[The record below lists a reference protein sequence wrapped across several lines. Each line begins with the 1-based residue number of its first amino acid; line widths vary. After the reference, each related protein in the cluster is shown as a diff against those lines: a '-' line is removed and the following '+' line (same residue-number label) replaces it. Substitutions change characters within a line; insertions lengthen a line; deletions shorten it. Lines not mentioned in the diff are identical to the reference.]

1 MRKMNRKNTNS
12 KKVKILVLSLCVM
25 GLIVGCGLNPKA
37 KQVDSKK
44 PSKTASEDTL
54 VKDPVDDV
62 TVNVIPEPKTE
73 ELVNTTLAF
82 GGDTMLMTAALANYE
97 AKGTDG
103 IIDPKF
109 QQLFQTADIAMLNEE
124 FPFSNRGTA
133 MADKEYTFRINP
145 AYVNW
150 YTGMGLDV
158 VSLAN
163 NHALDFG
170 KDALMDT
177 FSTLDKA
184 GIKYVGAGGSKDR
197 AKETQIIEKN
207 KKKFGFLSASRVIPV
222 TSWNIDEGQ
231 PGLFCTYDPSQ
242 LVTEITKAKEVCDYV
257 VVYVHWGVEYQSKP
271 ADYQVNMAK
280 QYIDA
285 GADLVL
291 GAHPHVLQGFE
302 FYKGK
307 AIVYSMGNFVFTK
320 NIESTMALKVV
331 VTPDNQTQ
339 IQVLP
344 GKAQNA
350 YTSLCEGAQRQS
362 ILDYLTSISMN
373 ATVDSDGIVHEK

>member
-1 MRKMNRKNTNS
+1 MINKKGQKTKMKKRKI
-12 KKVKILVLSLCVM
+12 KIFILCLCTLV
-25 GLIVGCGLNPKA
+25 LIVGCGANTKLSKEKKA
-37 KQVDSKK
+37 DSTSEKK
-44 PSKTASEDTL
+44 PIVEK
-54 VKDPVDDV
+54 PVV
-62 TVNVIPEPKTE
+62 EKPVVEEPAVE
-73 ELVNTTLAF
+73 EPIDTTLAF
-82 GGDTMLMTAALANYE
+82 AGDTMLMTAALANYE
-97 AKGTDG
+97 SKGTDG
-103 IIDPKF
+103 IIDPAY

-124 FPFSNRGTA
+124 FPLSKQGTA
-133 MADKEYTFRINP
+133 MANKEYTFRINP
-145 AYVNW
+145 EYVKW
-150 YTGMGLDV
+150 YAGMGIDV

-170 KDALMDT
+170 KDALTDT
-177 FSTLDKA
+177 FSTLDQA
-184 GIKYVGAGGSKDR
+184 GINYVGAGSSKER
-197 AKETQIIEKN
+197 AKAAIIIEKN

-242 LVTEITKAKEVCDYV
+242 LVTEIAKAKQVCDYV
-257 VVYVHWGVEYQSKP
+257 VVYVHWGIEYQAKP
-271 ADYQVNMAK
+271 AEYQVNMAK

-320 NIESTMALKVV
+320 NIASTMALKVV

-344 GKAQNA
+344 GKAENA
-350 YTSLCEGAQRQS
+350 YTRLCEGTQRQE
-362 ILDYLTSISMN
+362 IIDYLTSISIN
-373 ATVDSDGIVHEK
+373 ATVDAQGMVHEN

>member
-1 MRKMNRKNTNS
+1 MNNRKM
-12 KKVKILVLSLCVM
+12 KILALCLCTFVLL
-25 GLIVGCGLNPKA
+25 VGCAANT
-37 KQVDSKK
+37 KQKQADVKQ
-44 PSKTASEDTL
+44 PSKTDVETPIVETPL
-54 VKDPVDDV
+54 VDHKEIKLP
-62 TVNVIPEPKTE
+62 IPEIE
-73 ELVNTTLAF
+73 EVNTTLAF
-82 GGDTMLMTAALANYE
+82 AGDTMLMTAALTNYE

-103 IIDPKF
+103 IIDPQF
-109 QQLFQTADIAMLNEE
+109 QDVFRTADIAMLNEE

-145 AYVNW
+145 DYVNW

-177 FSTLDKA
+177 FLTLDKA
-184 GIKYVGAGGSKDR
+184 GIKYVGAGSSKER
-197 AKETQIIEKN
+197 AKETQIIQRN
-207 KKKFGFLSASRVIPV
+207 NKKFGFLSASRVIPV

-242 LVTEITKAKEVCDYV
+242 LVDEIVKAKEVCDYV
-257 VVYVHWGVEYQSKP
+257 VVYVHWGVEYQAKP
-271 ADYQVNMAK
+271 AEYQVNMAK

-320 NIESTMALKVV
+320 NVERTMALKVV

-339 IQVLP
+339 IQVIP
-344 GKAQNA
+344 GKVENA
-350 YTSLCEGAQRQS
+350 YTRLLEGGQKQE

-373 ATVDSDGIVHEK
+373 ATVDSEGIVHEK